1 MLRFKRGDQAAFE
14 QLVRR
19 NTHKVHAL
27 VYRFLGSGELADD
40 LTQEVF
46 LRVFRTAHRYEPAAK
61 FSTWLY
67 RIVANLA
74 FNVMRSRKRAHVYP
88 MSASGSDE
96 EDGFERNIPDERPE
110 RPGDALDQEELRQDI
125 AAAVAQLPENQ
136 RVAVVLHQYEHKPY
150 EDIAQV
156 LDCTTMAVKSL
167 LSRARENLRRSL
179 RRHLHD
185 AS

>member
-1 MLRFKRGDQAAFE
+1 MLRFKQGDQAAFE

-27 VYRFLGSGELADD
+27 VYRFLGSAELADD

-88 MSASGSDE
+88 MGAAGDSD
-96 EDGFERNIPDERPE
+96 DDTFERNIPDEHAN
-110 RPGDALDQEELRQDI
+110 RPGESLDQDELRKDI
-125 AAAVAQLPENQ
+125 ACAIAQLPENQ
-136 RVAVVLHQYEHKPY
+136 RVAMVLHQYEHKAY
-150 EDIAQV
+150 DDIAEV

-167 LSRARENLRRSL
+167 LSRARENLRQSL
-179 RRHLHD
+179 RRYLHEPR
-185 AS
+185 